1 MQLYATNLGVESVF
15 LHWTY
20 NETPRAGTLVGFA
33 VNVYEHVS
41 RYPERDGKFV
51 IREEFFTTNVNQ
63 DEINFVYHLMYL
75 SPGVEYNILVSAL
88 TNAGEGP
95 QGRVSFTTLRLGKH
109 VCFAFSLLSSN
120 DFPIAYYYY
129 TRSCYWMIARCLLL
143 NDIKVFAINDIVLL
157 LTVLSQQQLLLL

>member
-1 MQLYATNLGVESVF
+1 MQLYTTNLGVESVF

-20 NETPRAGTLVGFA
+20 NESPRAGTLVGFA

-41 RYPERDGKFV
+41 RYPERDGEFV
-51 IREEFFTTNVNQ
+51 NREFFSTDVNQ
-63 DEINFVYHLMYL
+63 DKINFVHHLMYL
-75 SPGVEYNILVSAL
+75 SPGVEYNILVSAS

-109 VCFAFSLLSSN
+109 VCFSLLSFN

-143 NDIKVFAINDIVLL
+143 NDIKVFVIE
-157 LTVLSQQQLLLL
+157 